1 MGTNHPLGLYVH
13 LPWCVA
19 KCPYCDFNSHGLN
32 GRRVDEAGY
41 TDALLRDLS
50 FERANID
57 TARPITSVFFG
68 GGTPSLFSPPA
79 IARVLETA
87 EALFGF
93 DPNVEITLEA
103 NPGAS
108 DAERFAG
115 YRAAGVN
122 RLSIGVQS
130 FDDTQ
135 LRRLGRIHSAQT
147 AIDTFG
153 QARAAGF
160 DNVNV
165 DLMFAL
171 PEQTFDQAMD
181 DLDQGLAL
189 GSEHLSWYQLTLE
202 PGTAFARRPPPLPTE
217 DTAVAIWETGQT
229 RLAEAGFAQYEV
241 SAYARPGRQ
250 CRHNQTYWHCE
261 EYIGVGAGAHGM
273 VGWQR
278 RERQR
283 RPGAFIATAGTADAL
298 AQTRYIEPQDRTLEF
313 LMNALRLNDGFTIPQ
328 FEAATGLGIDAMHPA
343 LSSALA
349 TGTLEQA
356 GQTIRPTELGRRH
369 LDAVLADF

>member
-1 MGTNHPLGLYVH
+1 M
-13 LPWCVA
+13 
-19 KCPYCDFNSHGLN
+19 
-32 GRRVDEAGY
+32 
-41 TDALLRDLS
+41 
-50 FERANID
+50 I
-57 TARPITSVFFG
+57 
-68 GGTPSLFSPPA
+68 
-79 IARVLETA
+79 
-87 EALFGF
+87 
-93 DPNVEITLEA
+93 
-103 NPGAS
+103 
-108 DAERFAG
+108 
-115 YRAAGVN
+115 
-122 RLSIGVQS
+122 
-130 FDDTQ
+130 
-135 LRRLGRIHSAQT
+135 
-147 AIDTFG
+147 G

-160 DNVNV
+160 DNVNI

-283 RPGAFIATAGTADAL
+283 YAARAAPAGGEQLLQAVAAHQPPVRAEGGVGAGAAPAATARL
-298 AQTRYIEPQDRTLEF
+298 ASRGSHGP
-313 LMNALRLNDGFTIPQ
+313 G
-328 FEAATGLGIDAMHPA
+328 
-343 LSSALA
+343 
-349 TGTLEQA
+349 
-356 GQTIRPTELGRRH
+356 
-369 LDAVLADF
+369 